1 MEGGKGNNR
10 EKGENDKEIE
20 NMHSGE
26 WGRRVMSL
34 RPARGTP

>member
-1 MEGGKGNNR
+1 MKNMIATVHNKMEGGKGNNR

-26 WGRRVMSL
+26 
-34 RPARGTP
+34 